1 MILQV
6 SSTSC
11 QLLVSLSKFSYP
23 RAKLLRVSYNLR
35 RPKGLPSQSDP
46 VLVLPIRFLKASWN
60 ATQCLRFEKVHRGFQ
75 LLSDP
80 QHDLYFV
87 LIRRWWSF
95 TLEFREGF
103 CDSGWWK
110 KCNPSCRIQLCPK
123 KRYPK
128 IPRCLSHNSLR
139 QPFLTC
145 TAKNQ
150 ETLSQL
156 IPNGVVRGIWR
167 PIVVW
172 DFGVR
177 GTLCELRKHT
187 RAILS
192 VKPWLKLSEI
202 LWAP

>member
-1 MILQV
+1 MMKKNV
-6 SSTSC
+6 
-11 QLLVSLSKFSYP
+11 
-23 RAKLLRVSYNLR
+23 
-35 RPKGLPSQSDP
+35 
-46 VLVLPIRFLKASWN
+46 
-60 ATQCLRFEKVHRGFQ
+60 TQAAEY
-75 LLSDP
+75 S
-80 QHDLYFV
+80 FV
-87 LIRRWWSF
+87 
-95 TLEFREGF
+95 
-103 CDSGWWK
+103 
-110 KCNPSCRIQLCPK
+110 PK

-202 LWAP
+202 L